1 MSLEKAIQKLTQVI
15 QAEQKPG
22 RMVRP
27 GQPSIAPQP
36 TQTPIEYGD
45 DGQMRPLYDPAM
57 SPVRADHPVC
67 NTSYAKGTRNYCV
80 CTQFAAGNKCCYK
93 DATSLACSCLVNRST
108 PEQPSNYTDEQY
120 DCNGFGI
127 GISNY

>member
-15 QAEQKPG
+15 QAQTPPG

-36 TQTPIEYGD
+36 TQTPIDYGD
-45 DGQMRPLYDPAM
+45 DGQMKPLYNPEM

-80 CTQFAAGNKCCYK
+80 CTQFAAGTKCCYE
-93 DATSLACSCLVNRST
+93 DSSACRCMVNSST
-108 PEQPSNYTDEQY
+108 NGQSSNYTDEQW

-127 GISNY
+127 GISYY